1 MRPFVVC
8 LPAWF
13 RFAQCL
19 RRYRDTKEAYPHL
32 LNAVKYATS
41 FFVVIFSYLHLT
53 NKSKSF
59 TFSNI
64 KMLKICLFIK
74 ICFLLTEYYALSTEN
89 PYFYLWLTVSIVS
102 SCFTYTWDVKLDWG
116 LFDSNPGENKFLR
129 EEIVYSSPVCLK
141 KIRYISITLM
151 LITRNINFLR

>member
-1 MRPFVVC
+1 MRELSMRPFVAC

-19 RRYRDTKEAYPHL
+19 RRYRDTKETFPHL

-59 TFSNI
+59 VYLCI
-64 KMLKICLFIK
+64 DRHKIYLYNKIAYFIRHRILHVIYGEPLLLFV
-74 ICFLLTEYYALSTEN
+74 A
-89 PYFYLWLTVSIVS
+89 
-102 SCFTYTWDVKLDWG
+102 
-116 LFDSNPGENKFLR
+116 DS
-129 EEIVYSSPVCLK
+129 
-141 KIRYISITLM
+141 
-151 LITRNINFLR
+151 